1 LAREFFPSSDTGHL
15 LLTTRAHFVGTIAEG
30 NALEKM
36 TPAEGTLFLLRRVR
50 KVKKDESLE
59 SADVKIRTQAEAL
72 SKEFDGLP
80 LALDQ
85 AGAYI
90 EEMRLALDE
99 YLGFYRSERAKLLQV
114 RGRLTDG
121 HPESVAVT
129 FSLAFKKATEANQA
143 TADLLRLC
151 AFLEADAIPE
161 EIFGGGSEELGEALS
176 AAAARPAS
184 LIGAIEEAG
193 RLSLL
198 QLNADARTLSL
209 HRLVQSVLQDEMNIE
224 DERRWAERAVRA
236 VTSVFPDVEYSNWPL
251 CGRLIPHAQL
261 LASLI
266 DKYGFDFPEAARMMD
281 QAGEYLD
288 DPGQYAEAEPLYQRA
303 LAIREK
309 VLNAEHPDVAHSL
322 NNLAGLYRVQ
332 GRYSEAE
339 HLCQRALAIYEKVH
353 NAEHPDVAH
362 SLNN

>member
-193 RLSLL
+193 RLSLSAAAARPASLIGAIEEAGRLSLL
-198 QLNADARTLSL
+198 QRNAEARTLSL

-251 CGRLIPHAQL
+251 CGR
-261 LASLI
+261 
-266 DKYGFDFPEAARMMD
+266 
-281 QAGEYLD
+281 
-288 DPGQYAEAEPLYQRA
+288 
-303 LAIREK
+303 
-309 VLNAEHPDVAHSL
+309 
-322 NNLAGLYRVQ
+322 
-332 GRYSEAE
+332 
-339 HLCQRALAIYEKVH
+339 
-353 NAEHPDVAH
+353 
-362 SLNN
+362 